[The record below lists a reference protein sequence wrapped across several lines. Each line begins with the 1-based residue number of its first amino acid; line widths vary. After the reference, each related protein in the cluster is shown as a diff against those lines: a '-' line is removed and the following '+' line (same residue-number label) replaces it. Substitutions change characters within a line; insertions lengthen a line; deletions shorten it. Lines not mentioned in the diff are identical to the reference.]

1 MALRALL
8 VVVACALLV
17 PGASG
22 AGGRVITE
30 HDSGKTFTVR
40 QARSLALRLSD
51 GWRWVGPR
59 VKGKAVRLVKVDYFA
74 DPGFLEW
81 EVDARL
87 RGSARIS
94 AVGYRQDG
102 DCNAGSCAPRK
113 FRVTIVVR

>member
-1 MALRALL
+1 MALRVLLL
-8 VVVACALLV
+8 VVACVLLV
-17 PGASG
+17 PGVSG

-30 HDSGKTFTVR
+30 RDSGKTFTLR
-40 QARSLALRLSD
+40 QARNLTLRLSD
-51 GWRWVGPR
+51 GWRWMEPR

-81 EVDARL
+81 EVDAHL
-87 RGSARIS
+87 RGTARIS

-102 DCNAGSCAPRK
+102 DCNAGPCAPRR